1 MSEVKENPIVT
12 ESYAY
17 DSKPNEINSNDIN
30 ICIYKILKEVKQEPN
45 CFIYD
50 NKIIYDSDYE
60 NDLKNTLANI
70 KYVILEKMLIEK

>member
-1 MSEVKENPIVT
+1 MEKLHHN
-12 ESYAY
+12 
-17 DSKPNEINSNDIN
+17 NLN
-30 ICIYKILKEVKQEPN
+30 IKDLRKYNIDALVCIYKILKEVKQEPN